1 MKKNI
6 FNAKFEDSLNL
17 HDDAIISFALNNFLK
32 EVETEEKMALRGT
45 LKSTIWVIILA
56 IIFVFGLNL
65 LPAFLSDLT
74 FRSSSFNDFLVPPAT
89 NFMTYKLYYIF
100 AIVWLGVVFFGKLLN
115 QRFIL
120 GYRGHFHIF
129 VTDILWFLIELNLFF
144 ITFIFPTLGKL
155 NAILFSALNVFIFI
169 LLFYFRYQSIKK
181 CLYGDAEKESKS
193 VRVLGEGLQ
202 FLKKYGGFIIF
213 ILAFTS
219 FFLRNRTMELSDNIT
234 FLSFLVLILALNS
247 IVAVFE
253 IYLILPYLLT
263 GYYKLK
269 YPEEYRNWEGKTKT
283 EFYGNSYLKKHKE
296 LTEND

>member
-1 MKKNI
+1 MQ
-6 FNAKFEDSLNL
+6 
-17 HDDAIISFALNNFLK
+17 
-32 EVETEEKMALRGT
+32 
-45 LKSTIWVIILA
+45 
-56 IIFVFGLNL
+56 
-65 LPAFLSDLT
+65 
-74 FRSSSFNDFLVPPAT
+74 
-89 NFMTYKLYYIF
+89 YYF
-100 AIVWLGVVFFGKLLN
+100 
-115 QRFIL
+115 
-120 GYRGHFHIF
+120 
-129 VTDILWFLIELNLFF
+129 
-144 ITFIFPTLGKL
+144 
-155 NAILFSALNVFIFI
+155 
-169 LLFYFRYQSIKK
+169 LLFYFRYQSIKN
-181 CLYGDAEKESKS
+181 CLYGDAEKKSKS

-263 GYYKLK
+263 GYYKVK